1 MRGLRRTEKF
11 KTDKPSNLNRSES
24 KGEPA
29 KPKGRP
35 GRAREPSARRTGRG
49 RTEEQRAE
57 YQSRKERMET
67 GATEGE
73 SRGSESESGAPK
85 EPLPGEIGKKG
96 KARAES

>member
-24 KGEPA
+24 EGEPA

-35 GRAREPSARRTGRG
+35 GRTGQPLRGEPDVGERKNRELSTRAGRG
-49 RTEEQRAE
+49 
-57 YQSRKERMET
+57 KP
-67 GATEGE
+67 
-73 SRGSESESGAPK
+73 GSASGTGAPK

-96 KARAES
+96 KAGAES